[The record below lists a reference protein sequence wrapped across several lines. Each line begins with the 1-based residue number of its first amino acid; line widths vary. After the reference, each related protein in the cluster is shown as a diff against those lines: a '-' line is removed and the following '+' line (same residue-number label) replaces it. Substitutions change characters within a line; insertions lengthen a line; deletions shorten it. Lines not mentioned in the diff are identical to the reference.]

1 MTSPILGLLVWLL
14 GVIAFAVLI
23 VTLIRLSMRA
33 GKALEGVSAQRATI
47 LMLETRVAMLEKTVR
62 GLSETNR

>member
-1 MTSPILGLLVWLL
+1 MASPLPGLLIWLL
-14 GVIAFAVLI
+14 GVTAFAVL
-23 VTLIRLSMRA
+23 VVALFRLSLRA

-62 GLSETNR
+62 ALNEAKH

>member
-1 MTSPILGLLVWLL
+1 MVWLL
-14 GVIAFAVLI
+14 GVMAFAVLI
-23 VTLIRLSMRA
+23 VSLVRVALRA

-62 GLSETNR
+62 TLSETNR

>member
-1 MTSPILGLLVWLL
+1 MASPIVGLIIWLL
-14 GVIAFAVLI
+14 GVMAFAVLV
-23 VTLIRLSMRA
+23 VTLFRLSLRA

-62 GLSETNR
+62 TLSETRR

>member
-1 MTSPILGLLVWLL
+1 MASPIVGLMIWLL
-14 GVIAFAVLI
+14 GVMAFAVLV
-23 VTLIRLSMRA
+23 VTLFRLSLRA

-62 GLSETNR
+62 TLSETRR